1 MNNNSK
7 NKEQEI
13 FNLWE
18 KAGNVLTN
26 QQQLNK
32 EKMETLLNK
41 SSSEFSTNQKKL
53 LKADAIF
60 KVALIFGFIVI
71 AAFNLSNLFV
81 MVTALICIIIGTF
94 GIKQERLMIEG
105 LNDLQEFRGTIRNQ
119 LERDIRFFRNNLVRY
134 PLSLSLS
141 IFLFYILG
149 SLVYH
154 GIKYEAIR
162 PVEDLEDGFVLIS
175 FLMISFIFSFVAY
188 YPFFRSRIKY
198 LNSLIK
204 DIEQEEKIA
213 SHIDTE
219 EARKKKTS
227 TITTILIIVGIIVL
241 ISLIIAYL

>member
-13 FNLWE
+13 FNIWE
-18 KAGNVLTN
+18 KAGSALNN

-41 SSSEFSTNQKKL
+41 TSSEFSTNQKKL

-60 KVALIFGFIVI
+60 KVALIFGFIFI
-71 AAFNLSNLFV
+71 AAFNLANLFV
-81 MVTALICIIIGTF
+81 MFTALICIIIGTI
-94 GIKQERLMIEG
+94 GIKQERLMIDG
-105 LNDLQEFRGTIRNQ
+105 LNDLQEFRGSVRNQ
-119 LERDIRFFRNNLVRY
+119 LERDIQFYRNNILRY

-141 IFLFYILG
+141 VFLFYILG

-154 GIKYEAIR
+154 DIKYDVIR
-162 PVEDLEDGFVLIS
+162 PVEDLEDGIVLIS
-175 FLMISFIFSFVAY
+175 LLLISFIFSFVAY

-198 LNSLIK
+198 LNSLLK
-204 DIEQEEKIA
+204 DIVKEEKIS

-219 EARKKKTS
+219 EARKKKIS
-227 TITTILIIVGIIVL
+227 TITTILIIAGIIVL
-241 ISLIIAYL
+241 MLLIIAFL